1 MIILT
6 RLLCENWLKLK
17 NIGKQDM
24 GQERDGTNR
33 PFGTNGTGQEK
44 STFRASLRELK
55 IGSKKWYSIVGGKLD
70 KKQKSI

>member
-55 IGSKKWYSIVGGKLD
+55 KNW
-70 KKQKSI
+70 